1 MFLYS
6 LSSTSVVSYDEPHTN
21 GTTTMTSDEY
31 DLAHSA
37 QVGVTI
43 PILEKLI
50 DGKGLG
56 FSAYYMAGSLILD
69 MEDIITGAKFV
80 ALTVRPIEELE
91 QGDEWR
97 QQYLISRIY
106 VLKKSGTC
114 VFHKQAES
122 NIQIFENA

>member
-1 MFLYS
+1 
-6 LSSTSVVSYDEPHTN
+6 
-21 GTTTMTSDEY
+21 MTSDEY

-50 DGKGLG
+50 DGEGLG
-56 FSAYYMAGSLILD
+56 FSAYYMGGSLILD
-69 MEDIITGAKFV
+69 MEDIVNDSRFIS
-80 ALTVRPIEELE
+80 LTVKPIEDLE
-91 QGDEWR
+91 PGDEWR